1 MGWIMKKSNKVL
13 VKTGQKGFTLIEI
26 LVVLAIIGLLA
37 GLIGPQVMKQF
48 SSSKPKAAR
57 LQIEGLVSA
66 LELYRLDIGR
76 YPSSEQ
82 GLSALIQSP
91 DGVKNWNGPYLRK
104 KTIPTDPWS
113 APYKYVYPGLKS
125 DIDVFSLGA
134 DGRSGGKDDNA
145 DINSWE

>member
-1 MGWIMKKSNKVL
+1 MKKTTRWGASS
-13 VKTGQKGFTLIEI
+13 QYKGFTLIEI

-48 SSSKPKAAR
+48 SSSKPKTAR

-76 YPSSEQ
+76 YPSSDQ
-82 GLSALIQSP
+82 GLVALIRTP
-91 DGVKNWNGPYLRK
+91 DGVNNWNGPYLRK
-104 KTIPTDPWS
+104 SAIPLDPWE
-113 APYKYVYPGLKS
+113 APYHYVYPGLKS
-125 DIDVFSLGA
+125 EVDVFSLGA
-134 DGRSGGKDDNA
+134 DGRPGGVDNNA